1 MRLLVEHPILVTMND
16 QDEIIEDGALVVE
29 EKWIRYAGAVS
40 RVPVAA
46 FDRVIDGR
54 HMIAMPGLINAH
66 CHSPAVLRRG
76 LSPSRPLE
84 IWLANQRARSGG
96 MGEEDFYASAL
107 LGALEMLKSGT
118 TTVLDHFPSNQ
129 AEPSAGVGET
139 IRAMRELGL
148 RHVVALTLAD
158 RPFEETVPL
167 EDVAGTA
174 SFTEVRKVS
183 QGNAQ
188 GAKRLLEAC
197 EAFIDKFHDP
207 DRLTTCCPGPS
218 GVQRCTDELLIGA
231 ADTAYRRHLPLHT
244 HLAETVCQKAM
255 GPRLYG
261 TSLVKHLESIGVLGS
276 NLSLA
281 HSIWIDGQDV
291 ESIIRSGATPVHNPA
306 SNLRLGS
313 GFAPVPQLLSQGAH
327 VALGTDGASSND
339 TQNMFDAIRLATLIH
354 NPNVPDYRLWV
365 TPIQALRMGTR
376 EGARAFGLPT
386 GMLAA
391 GSLADVVLLRR
402 DTPSFTPLN
411 DVVCQLAHC
420 ENGSS
425 VDTVLV
431 DGEIV
436 VAGGRLTRRK
446 EEEVFRLAQESM
458 DRLRVKMGQVTQGAR
473 NMEEALSAMYFRI
486 TRQEK
491 TSSS

>member
-29 EKWIRYAGAVS
+29 EKWIRYAGPAS
-40 RVPVAA
+40 QVPVAA
-46 FDRVIDGR
+46 FDLVIDGR
-54 HMIAMPGLINAH
+54 RMIAMPGLINAH

-76 LSPSRPLE
+76 LSPNRPLE
-84 IWLANQRARSGG
+84 IWLANQRARSSG
-96 MGEEDFYASAL
+96 MREEDFYASAL

-118 TTVLDHFPSNQ
+118 TTVLDHFSSNQ
-129 AEPSAGVGET
+129 AEPSAGVGEA

-148 RHVVALTLAD
+148 RHVTALTLAD

-167 EDVAGTA
+167 QETPSTA
-174 SFTEVRKVS
+174 SFAEVQSGTPSKDRV
-183 QGNAQ
+183 AP
-188 GAKRLLEAC
+188 RLLEAC
-197 EAFIDKFHDP
+197 EAFIEKFHAP

-231 ADTAYRRHLPLHT
+231 AEMARRHGLPLHT
-244 HLAETVCQKAM
+244 HLAETISQKVM

-281 HSIWIDGQDV
+281 HSIWIDRQDI
-291 ESIIRSGATPVHNPA
+291 ESIIQSGATPVHNPA

-313 GFAPVPQLLSQGAH
+313 GFAPVPQLLSRGAH

-365 TPIQALRMGTR
+365 TSIQALRMATR

-391 GSLADVVLLRR
+391 GRVADVVLLRR

-411 DVVCQLAHC
+411 DVVCQMALC

-446 EEEVFRLAQESM
+446 EEEVFKLARESM
-458 DRLRVKMGQVTQGAR
+458 DHLREKMGAAPQEVQSIEA
-473 NMEEALSAMYFRI
+473 ALSAMYFRI
-486 TRQEK
+486 ARARD
-491 TSSS
+491 